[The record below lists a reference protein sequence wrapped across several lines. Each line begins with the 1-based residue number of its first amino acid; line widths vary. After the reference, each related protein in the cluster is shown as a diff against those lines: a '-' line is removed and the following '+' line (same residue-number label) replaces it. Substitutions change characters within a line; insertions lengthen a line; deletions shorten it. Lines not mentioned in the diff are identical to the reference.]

1 MGGIVACF
9 GVAQAIATAVPIAP
23 CDKRIP
29 MGFNG
34 HIECPLTRKAAA
46 RQPWTMEYFPFREWL
61 WRMADF
67 ALLEMLGDRMRM
79 RFRSRRMDCP
89 LGRFL
94 FDACPVERTQRSAP
108 PRHPWAGPFQRVVW
122 RARIGD
128 FHAGRFGGPGGRC
141 LSDSGPVERTRRSAL
156 LSPVCWA
163 HSEGCVEGY
172 GLRFSIRVSWEHGG
186 SGLTSIPI
194 P

>member
-1 MGGIVACF
+1 MACF

-108 PRHPWAGPFQRVVW
+108 PATRGLDPFSAWCGGRGLAISMQGGLAAQGDGVCPIQAQWSGHGGPRSCHPSVGPTRRVVW
-122 RARIGD
+122 RGMD
-128 FHAGRFGGPGGRC
+128 
-141 LSDSGPVERTRRSAL
+141 
-156 LSPVCWA
+156 
-163 HSEGCVEGY
+163 
-172 GLRFSIRVSWEHGG
+172 
-186 SGLTSIPI
+186 
-194 P
+194 